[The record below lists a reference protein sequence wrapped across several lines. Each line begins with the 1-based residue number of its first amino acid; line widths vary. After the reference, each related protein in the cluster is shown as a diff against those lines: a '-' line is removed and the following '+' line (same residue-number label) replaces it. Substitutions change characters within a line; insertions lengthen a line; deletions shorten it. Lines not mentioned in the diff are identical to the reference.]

1 MRLFLVRH
9 GESVDNVA
17 GLYAGSRD
25 SPLTTHGVLQTR
37 RLGAHLAKVTRS
49 SPIRHIF
56 SSDLQRAA
64 MTAQAIL
71 DARRPVE
78 APSVELQVNA
88 ISVIQL
94 PDLRERDFRSL
105 EGTKVGSRSASGA
118 GGYRFRDPETHA
130 EMAVRVDRFIT
141 SHLAS
146 VLRPVVSF
154 SEKDHG
160 SVVIVAHGMLLNVL
174 LKRLLTRFST
184 PAEVEKLFPGRS
196 NSEWMASWRNT
207 AYLEA
212 IVTPRTTVTLRI
224 SVEDGSDS
232 RTPTAVTS
240 TPVSRSDPTVQLK
253 VVGVN
258 RVDHLQGLKKTR
270 GGIGSAKFDTKQK
283 TVDSFFKPSPKRQ
296 NSGTSGGG
304 RMIA

>member
-37 RLGAHLAKVTRS
+37 RLGTHLATVTRS
-49 SPIRHIF
+49 RPIRYVF

-64 MTAQAIL
+64 MTAQAIV

-78 APSVELQVNA
+78 SSSVQPESS
-88 ISVIQL
+88 ISVVQL

-105 EGTKVGSRSASGA
+105 EGTRVGSRPASGT

-130 EMAVRVDRFIT
+130 EMAVRVDRFINV
-141 SHLAS
+141 HLNPILERIESSAG
-146 VLRPVVSF
+146 VN
-154 SEKDHG
+154 HG

-184 PAEVEKLFPGRS
+184 PEEVHRLFPGRS
-196 NSEWMASWRNT
+196 NSDWMASWRNT

-212 IVTPRTTVTLRI
+212 VVAPKTVTAKDT
-224 SVEDGSDS
+224 SSADGGA
-232 RTPTAVTS
+232 TQGPAVVAATLIR
-240 TPVSRSDPTVQLK
+240 RSDPLVRLSIT
-253 VVGVN
+253 GVN

-270 GGIGSAKFDTKQK
+270 GGIGSAKFDNKQK
-283 TVDSFFKPSPKRQ
+283 TVDSFFKASPKKERPDAS
-296 NSGTSGGG
+296 SG
-304 RMIA
+304 R